1 MVKFLSP
8 EWAESVTIALN
19 DSTDIKGALKDVE
32 LTLQQIVTGGPDG
45 EVTYWTRFV
54 DGYVEGGVGDAPEPD
69 VTITQDY
76 ETAVALA
83 RDELNAQSAFMQ
95 GKLKVKG
102 NMGKLLQNQ
111 SAIQALGPVMASVQT
126 EY

>member
-8 EWAESVTIALN
+8 EWAETVTAALN
-19 DSTDIKGALKDVE
+19 NSGDVKDVLGDVE
-32 LTLQQIVTGGPDG
+32 LTLQQVVTGGPDG
-45 EVTYWTRFV
+45 EVTYWTRFANGV
-54 DGYVEGGVGDAPEPD
+54 VEGGVGEVSEPD

-76 ETAVALA
+76 ETAAALS
-83 RDELNAQSAFMQ
+83 RNDLNAQSAFMQ

-111 SAIQALGPVMASVQT
+111 TAIQELGPVMASVQT